1 MRCSFWVVPRKSPG
15 GRLDK
20 PFGILLYYA
29 PESPAEDPRGRK
41 SGARRDKPC
50 ANTKGNEAMNERTG
64 RTGGSEH
71 GVRYARFVNRATGG
85 WQMAAEAVCAVLFA
99 AAVILSAACFD

>member
-1 MRCSFWVVPRKSPG
+1 
-15 GRLDK
+15 
-20 PFGILLYYA
+20 
-29 PESPAEDPRGRK
+29 
-41 SGARRDKPC
+41 
-50 ANTKGNEAMNERTG
+50 MNERTG